1 MAKRTF
7 KHVVPFIV
15 LMAIAQD
22 AFISP
27 AQDYADPAE
36 GVYNRS
42 GIATSSLCP

>member
-7 KHVVPFIV
+7 KQVVPFIV

-22 AFISP
+22 TFISP
-27 AQDYADPAE
+27 AQDYADPE
-36 GVYNRS
+36 GVYNHF